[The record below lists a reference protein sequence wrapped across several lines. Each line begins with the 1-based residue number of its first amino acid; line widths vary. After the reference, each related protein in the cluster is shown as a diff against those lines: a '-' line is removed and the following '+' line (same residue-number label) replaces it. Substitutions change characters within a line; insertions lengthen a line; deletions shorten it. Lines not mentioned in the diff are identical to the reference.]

1 MGLIVRGIPVVI
13 GLIIWNKTGNIIIG
27 HGAGIG
33 SERHV
38 RRIERQRLKNTRKRQ

>member
-27 HGAGIG
+27 AVVATVLESVLSAMFGG
-33 SERHV
+33 SSA
-38 RRIERQRLKNTRKRQ
+38 NC